1 MIYRS
6 ESSAA
11 ADSVGS
17 GRLTRW
23 WSSYFFRSPLRISTV
38 SSTEG
43 GSTITVWKRRSSA
56 PSFSMYFRYS
66 FSVEA
71 PTHWSSPRA
80 SAGLS
85 MFEASI
91 APSAAPAPTS
101 VCSSSMNRMIC
112 LFWAISFMTAL
123 SRSSNWP
130 RYLVPAMTAAM
141 SSESTRWSRSTSGQ
155 SPLAIR
161 SASPSTIAVL
171 PTPGSPMSTGLFF
184 FRRARISMTR
194 SISLARPIVGSSC
207 PSAASCVRS
216 RQKWSSAGVLDFFS
230 DLGAELGDGV
240 PADPPAEACG
250 MSLPSSR
257 SVSARDCS
265 RLTPASV
272 RTCAAMPFSSRSS
285 PRSRCSVPT

>member
-1 MIYRS
+1 M
-6 ESSAA
+6 
-11 ADSVGS
+11 
-17 GRLTRW
+17 
-23 WSSYFFRSPLRISTV
+23 
-38 SSTEG
+38 
-43 GSTITVWKRRSSA
+43 TVWNRRSRA
-56 PSFSMYFRYS
+56 PSFSMYLRYS
-66 FSVEA
+66 LSVEA

-85 MFEASI
+85 MLEASM

-101 VCSSSMNRMIC
+101 VCSSSMNSTIC

-141 SSESTRWSRSTSGQ
+141 SSESTRWSLRTSGQ
-155 SPLAIR
+155 SPLAIM
-161 SASPSTIAVL
+161 SARPSTMAVL

-184 FRRARISMTR
+184 LRRARISMTR

-230 DLGAELGDGV
+230 ALLGCEAGV
-240 PADPPAEACG
+240 GVAPPPLACAGGCG
-250 MSLPSSR
+250 MSLPRSR
-257 SVSARDCS
+257 SVSARLCS
-265 RLTPASV
+265 RFTPASV
-272 RTCAAMPFSSRSS
+272 STCAAIPFSSRSR